1 MKGLPKLSIPKYKKG
16 GFPETGKLWIHGNTY
31 EHELI
36 GTSRP
41 KADKKAILESL
52 ENK

>member
-1 MKGLPKLSIPKYKKG
+1 MKDLPKLSIPKCKKG
-16 GFPETGKLWIHGNTY
+16 GFPETGKLWIHGSTY
-31 EHELI
+31 EYELI
-36 GTSRP
+36 GTSRA

>member
-1 MKGLPKLSIPKYKKG
+1 MKDLPKLSIPKCKKG
-16 GFPETGKLWIHGNTY
+16 GFQESGKLWILVDAY

-36 GTSRP
+36 GTSQA

>member
-1 MKGLPKLSIPKYKKG
+1 MKDLPKLSIPKCKKG
-16 GFPETGKLWIHGNTY
+16 GFPETGKLWILVDTY

-41 KADKKAILESL
+41 KTDKKAIFESL